1 MQRSV
6 QLRRMLSCAVL
17 AVALQPVAAADA
29 ARHQLNI
36 PYAMVDG
43 RALALDLHL
52 PANTANPPLVVY
64 LHGGAWSSGDKT
76 QYPEFLVGN
85 GFAVASIDF
94 RSSRDARFP
103 ANVQD
108 IKAAVRFLRA
118 KAKEFGYRAD
128 RIAISGASSGG
139 HLAALVG
146 TTNGVAELEGKEG
159 DYVKESSAVQA
170 IISWYGASNLATILA
185 QSTPFGLNVRE
196 PALKTLLGATP
207 DQVPALVKLASPVT
221 HVGAGDPPALLMH
234 GNQDRQMPVNQT
246 LELEAAYRRAKLSV
260 DTLILD
266 SAGHGDRAFMG
277 GEPAERAVA
286 FLRQAIGH

>member
-1 MQRSV
+1 MWR
-6 QLRRMLSCAVL
+6 CALL
-17 AVALQPVAAADA
+17 ATVLQPAFAADA

-36 PYAMVDG
+36 PYATVEG

-52 PANTANPPLVVY
+52 PASTANPALVVY

-76 QYPEFLVGN
+76 QYPEFLVAN
-85 GFAVASIDF
+85 GFAVASVDF

-118 KAKEFGYRAD
+118 KAREYGYRAD

-146 TTNGVAELEGKEG
+146 TTNGVAELEGSEG

-185 QSTPFGLNVRE
+185 QSTPFGLGVRE
-196 PALKTLLGATP
+196 PALKSLLGGTP
-207 DQVPALVKLASPVT
+207 EQVPALVKLASPVT

-277 GEPAERAVA
+277 GEAAERAVA
-286 FLRQAIGH
+286 FLRQAIGR